1 MRWVTSWFLV
11 LLATKR
17 AFLHPV
23 VPAITSLL
31 LSCQW
36 TDLTGCDQNLIYWTR
51 LHAKSCVQILFV
63 SEFDVYWHWF
73 LRFEHAWL
81 VCWTTT
87 ACRYRTA
94 LGLYDSCMSTNAYLL
109 FSQKTSMSL
118 HLWNL
123 QWMVTLAQSFFVHL
137 QGIQFSSPVNFNT
150 LLVL

>member
-1 MRWVTSWFLV
+1 MWLTYMSSGLTLDALILNVRDLQAALPIILRAEQHCVDVPIFFFIFRYFPPLLLNHVDVRHEVGNKLVLV

-23 VPAITSLL
+23 APAITSLL

-81 VCWTTT
+81 VC
-87 ACRYRTA
+87 
-94 LGLYDSCMSTNAYLL
+94 
-109 FSQKTSMSL
+109 
-118 HLWNL
+118 
-123 QWMVTLAQSFFVHL
+123 
-137 QGIQFSSPVNFNT
+137 
-150 LLVL
+150 

>member
-1 MRWVTSWFLV
+1 MCLFFFFIFRCFPPLLLNHVDVRHEVGNKLV
-11 LLATKR
+11 FSIACNQTGFF
-17 AFLHPV
+17 ASSS
-23 VPAITSLL
+23 PAITSLL

-94 LGLYDSCMSTNAYLL
+94 LGLYDSCMSSWAL
-109 FSQKTSMSL
+109 
-118 HLWNL
+118 
-123 QWMVTLAQSFFVHL
+123 TLIYFFHKKHPCHYISEIYNGWL
-137 QGIQFSSPVNFNT
+137 R
-150 LLVL
+150 